1 MNPIV
6 PVIMA
11 IGAIL
16 FVIGLTVLIRFNI
29 KKNKTIK
36 FFGKTYGRRRFIF
49 TTILSGVALIMISIQ
64 VQKLF
69 PAEFEVM
76 VDETPVALS
85 SNLKYELDSIL
96 GDDENNTR
104 MKKAIDR
111 FQKEY
116 QDAVARG
123 DRNTMELL
131 ILEMSFLI
139 RTELEKQDYPYHQI
153 GSEVERIMQ
162 FLKQGSN

>member
-1 MNPIV
+1 
-6 PVIMA
+6 MA

-16 FVIGLTVLIRFNI
+16 FVIGLTVLVRFNI
-29 KKNKTIK
+29 KKTKSIK
-36 FFGKTYGRRRFIF
+36 FFGKTYGRGRFVF
-49 TTILSGVALIMISIQ
+49 TTILSGVFLIMIS
-64 VQKLF
+64 VQIPKLF
-69 PAEFEVM
+69 PPEPVVMAEAA
-76 VDETPVALS
+76 PVTLS
-85 SNLKYELDSIL
+85 SNLKYELNSIL
-96 GDDENNTR
+96 GIDESNPK
-104 MKKAIDR
+104 MMKAIER

-162 FLKQGSN
+162 FLKQRTD